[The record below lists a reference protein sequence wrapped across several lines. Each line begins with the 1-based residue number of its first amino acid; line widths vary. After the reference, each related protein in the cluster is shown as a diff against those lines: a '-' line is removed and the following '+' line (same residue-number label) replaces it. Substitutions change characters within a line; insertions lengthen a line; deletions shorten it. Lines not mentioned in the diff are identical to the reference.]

1 MQGQTLSFLFKL
13 QSIHLGVGGRPK
25 DLVNGEASAC
35 RLKLQECPMSLSH

>member
-1 MQGQTLSFLFKL
+1 MQGQTLSLLFTL

-35 RLKLQECPMSLSH
+35 KLKPQEFPMSLSH